1 MLLALNT
8 TESRTIG
15 FAPFRL
21 MYGVEAMT
29 PQELKY
35 GSSRSDPSAPPN
47 IDELTTKDLLDGDPV
62 EAIDALSKYLATT
75 NTWRY
80 IVVIQ
85 K

>member
-1 MLLALNT
+1 
-8 TESRTIG
+8 
-15 FAPFRL
+15 

-35 GSSRSDPSAPPN
+35 GLSRSDPYATPN
-47 IDELTTKDLLDGDPV
+47 IDELTAKDLLDGDPV
-62 EAIDALSKYLATT
+62 EVVDALSKYLATT
-75 NTWRY
+75 KTWRY

>member
-1 MLLALNT
+1 
-8 TESRTIG
+8 
-15 FAPFRL
+15 

-35 GSSRSDPSAPPN
+35 GLSRSDPYATPN

-62 EAIDALSKYLATT
+62 EVVDALSKYLATT
-75 NTWRY
+75 KTWRY